1 MLDSFIKGQDQLV
14 QQLFLYYYRS
24 YQNSF
29 SYKELIDEL
38 DITYPMLK
46 HALDQVEAI
55 QAGYPEFSIDRGSR
69 TVTITFSEKFLLNKI
84 RVNLTKETVP
94 FIIWNAVFYQ
104 KFTSLDA
111 FSQKNYLSRR
121 TVQRQIAAFGPILD
135 RYKIGLNLKKNDHL
149 EGEEY
154 RIRYFFHSFYW
165 HVFDEIESNRPPIT
179 EKSASEIYQKITAY
193 FPFIRHAAKERF
205 INLLAVSVTRI
216 KQGHVI
222 SEVPDSVRKFYNPFM
237 AKGAFEE
244 KLLLPFFEAN
254 FLFSKDLTQEEL
266 LYLYYMFTIGQSY
279 PIDSMQK
286 IQLQSPMFLSDY
298 RRLIDDWI
306 SLVES
311 QLKFQFGENEK
322 KYLFVNATY
331 VFSFLLSFG
340 LSNQIDSFGDY
351 LSVSEMEE
359 EYHYLFA
366 VLDDIAPKVKTDNPE
381 WTEALKSNSFKY
393 YTSQLLYYI
402 LMDYDIPICVAIES
416 KGRGIEE
423 ALQKQKLVRLS
434 PRPIIMVRI
443 NEEPDVII
451 SDYAID
457 LSKYFSSDV
466 PYLFQWSEKQYL
478 PDWVRVITFINEV
491 RERKYARLLPKN
503 VEEEQTSEHR
513 R

>member
-254 FLFSKDLTQEEL
+254 FLFSKDLTKDEL

-331 VFSFLLSFG
+331 VFYFCFLLD
-340 LSNQIDSFGDY
+340 LVIK
-351 LSVSEMEE
+351 L
-359 EYHYLFA
+359 
-366 VLDDIAPKVKTDNPE
+366 
-381 WTEALKSNSFKY
+381 
-393 YTSQLLYYI
+393 
-402 LMDYDIPICVAIES
+402 IPLGITYPCQRWRKNTIIC
-416 KGRGIEE
+416 
-423 ALQKQKLVRLS
+423 S
-434 PRPIIMVRI
+434 P
-443 NEEPDVII
+443 
-451 SDYAID
+451 
-457 LSKYFSSDV
+457 F
-466 PYLFQWSEKQYL
+466 
-478 PDWVRVITFINEV
+478 
-491 RERKYARLLPKN
+491 
-503 VEEEQTSEHR
+503 
-513 R
+513 

>member
-254 FLFSKDLTQEEL
+254 FL
-266 LYLYYMFTIGQSY
+266 
-279 PIDSMQK
+279 
-286 IQLQSPMFLSDY
+286 
-298 RRLIDDWI
+298 
-306 SLVES
+306 
-311 QLKFQFGENEK
+311 
-322 KYLFVNATY
+322 
-331 VFSFLLSFG
+331 
-340 LSNQIDSFGDY
+340 
-351 LSVSEMEE
+351 
-359 EYHYLFA
+359 
-366 VLDDIAPKVKTDNPE
+366 
-381 WTEALKSNSFKY
+381 
-393 YTSQLLYYI
+393 
-402 LMDYDIPICVAIES
+402 
-416 KGRGIEE
+416 
-423 ALQKQKLVRLS
+423 
-434 PRPIIMVRI
+434 RI
-443 NEEPDVII
+443 
-451 SDYAID
+451 
-457 LSKYFSSDV
+457 
-466 PYLFQWSEKQYL
+466 
-478 PDWVRVITFINEV
+478 
-491 RERKYARLLPKN
+491 
-503 VEEEQTSEHR
+503 
-513 R
+513 